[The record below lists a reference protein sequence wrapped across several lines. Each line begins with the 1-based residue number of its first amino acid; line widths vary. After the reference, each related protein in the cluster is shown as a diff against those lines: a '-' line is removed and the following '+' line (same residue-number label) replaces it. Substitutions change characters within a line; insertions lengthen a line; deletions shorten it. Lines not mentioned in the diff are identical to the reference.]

1 MMVLKNINVKI
12 RLIYI
17 SDFNTQSKV
26 NENFLRAGLK
36 YFDRKKSIQIVSCCG
51 LSGSHF
57 LKGSKIACKS
67 RLMFGFGN

>member
-26 NENFLRAGLK
+26 NENFLWAGLK
-36 YFDRKKSIQIVSCCG
+36 YFDRKKSIQIVSYRVI
-51 LSGSHF
+51 SGSHF
-57 LKGSKIACKS
+57 VKGSEIACKS
-67 RLMFGFGN
+67 RLMFGSGN